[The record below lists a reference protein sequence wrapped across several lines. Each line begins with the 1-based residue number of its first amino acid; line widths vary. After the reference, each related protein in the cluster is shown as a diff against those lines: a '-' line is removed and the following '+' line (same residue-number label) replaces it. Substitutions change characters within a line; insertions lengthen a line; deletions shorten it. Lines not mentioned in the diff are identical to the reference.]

1 MAVMPESRKSFPPV
15 SAPVNIPVG
24 VPAGA
29 GRPLAGNNDIGLPYS
44 GEIGSQLRDFVV
56 LSRAFERQVG
66 QALAVNQTDLSAME
80 HLMTAG
86 SLTPSELS
94 RRLDISTAATTLV
107 VDRLVALGHV
117 QREAHASD
125 RRKVIVTPAAASV
138 TRAVEELMP
147 VIGGV
152 ATVTRDLPPEERAVI
167 AGFLSRVLDVYRGA
181 LDGSLDGTPGTTR
194 GS

>member
-1 MAVMPESRKSFPPV
+1 MAFMEEPRNSLS
-15 SAPVNIPVG
+15 
-24 VPAGA
+24 PAGA
-29 GRPLAGNNDIGLPYS
+29 GRPLAGNNDIGLPFS
-44 GEIGSQLRDFVV
+44 GEIGTQLREFVV

-66 QALAVNQTDLSAME
+66 QALAVNPTDLSAME

-107 VDRLVALGHV
+107 VDRLVALGHA

-125 RRKVIVTPAAASV
+125 RRKVVVTPAAASV
-138 TRAVEELMP
+138 TRAVEALMP

-152 ATVTRDLPPEERAVI
+152 ATVTRDLAPDERAVI
-167 AGFLSRVLDVYRGA
+167 EGFLSRVLDIYRDA
-181 LDGSLDGTPGTTR
+181 LDVPAETQTGITVS
-194 GS
+194 